1 MGAHPLLSPL
11 TSNNTLTKMK
21 VFVTTIALFAFVSSA
36 SAGCGE
42 ECKLQCDNALQLCL
56 LNPLVAGQ
64 CKVAKASCD
73 KVCDAGCACLA
84 PCQEKCEAPAL
95 AEGKGLNDMLGNAL
109 SQGKF
114 VFCKMSCHSAC
125 GMTVATT
132 ATTES
137 VNTFVASAAMA
148 TDQLV
153 KVAAPV
159 LEQLQPL
166 LAPLN
171 QLAGP
176 VMAQLKPLMDQAMKM
191 AAPLLEPVMPMIAP
205 FMKALGPLLT
215 MIPGM
220 APAAE

>member
-21 VFVTTIALFAFVSSA
+21 VFVATIALFAFVSSA
-36 SAGCGE
+36 LAGCGE

-56 LNPLVAGQ
+56 LNPLLADQ

-73 KVCDAGCACLA
+73 KVCDAGCACLD

-95 AEGKGLNDMLGNAL
+95 GDDLLGNAMA
-109 SQGKF
+109 QGKF
-114 VFCKMSCHSAC
+114 VFCKLSCHSAC

-132 ATTES
+132 ATEES

-148 TDQLV
+148 TDQMVKLV
-153 KVAAPV
+153 APL
-159 LEQLQPL
+159 LEQFKPL

-171 QLAGP
+171 QLAAP
-176 VMAQLKPLMDQAMKM
+176 VMAQLKPLMDQAMQM
-191 AAPLLEPVMPMIAP
+191 AAPLLQPIMPMLAP
-205 FMKALGPLLT
+205 FQKALAPLLA

-220 APAAE
+220 AAPAP